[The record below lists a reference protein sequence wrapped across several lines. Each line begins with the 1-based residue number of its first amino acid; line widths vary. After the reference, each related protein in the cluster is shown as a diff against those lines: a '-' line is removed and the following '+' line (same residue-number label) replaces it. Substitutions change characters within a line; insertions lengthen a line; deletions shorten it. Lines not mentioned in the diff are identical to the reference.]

1 MIAPAILDTLALW
14 PPFGDALA
22 TLDDFPTAFV
32 ERVEPQSELV
42 DMFGR
47 ASWLWRILAPPDEPL
62 PVAVFGNV
70 NSEAIG
76 EAGTQA
82 PWMDAATY
90 SITVYASTPTAAR
103 RLCRRVVSLAESL
116 ADAGTMISGEGQVT
130 SLRRS
135 DAGHDDRDPD
145 PGPDGGDVWSHRIE
159 IRVFVDSLTF

>member
-1 MIAPAILDTLALW
+1 MAG
-14 PPFGDALA
+14 PFGWSFWFHEDDGPEPETYPCFPSALCEVVGADAGLS
-22 TLDDFPTAFV
+22 T
-32 ERVEPQSELV
+32 E
-42 DMFGR
+42 FGR
-47 ASWLWRILAPPDEPL
+47 SAWLWRTLAPPDEPL
-62 PVAVFGNV
+62 PVAVFGGV
-70 NSEAIG
+70 NSESIG

-90 SITVYASTPTAAR
+90 SLTVYASSPAVAR
-103 RLCRRVVSLAESL
+103 RLCRRVVALAESL
-116 ADAGTMISGEGQVT
+116 ADAGTMISGEGQVM